1 MTIHPN
7 PDQMSGPLT
16 SAVASIWSRLVT
28 LAGEIGH
35 AGGCLIDRVISA
47 FLGDAEHRRAVA
59 FTIAVVALAAKMAR
73 ADGVVT
79 EDEVAAFR
87 AHFHVVPE
95 EQANVERLFRMAQGD
110 VAGYDYYARRVAE
123 LLAEDPELRADVI
136 DVLFMIAAADGHIH
150 EAELAFLEDVAEI
163 LHIEDAV
170 FCRIAAR
177 HTRAGLTEP
186 LLVLGLSPEAS
197 DEEVKTRYRA
207 LVKEHHPDRLMA
219 RGLPPE
225 FLKLATDRLAAINA
239 AFDQVMAARAPA

>member
-1 MTIHPN
+1 MTIHPR
-7 PDQMSGPLT
+7 PAPVTGFPAT
-16 SAVASIWSRLVT
+16 VASIWSRLVT
-28 LAGEIGH
+28 LATGIGH
-35 AGGCLIDRVISA
+35 AGACLVDRVVSA
-47 FLGDAEHRRAVA
+47 FFGDAEHRRAVT
-59 FTIAVVALAAKMAR
+59 FSISVVALAAKMAR

-79 EDEVAAFR
+79 EDEVEAFR
-87 AHFHVVPE
+87 AHFHVAPE

-110 VAGYDYYARRVAE
+110 IAGYDYYAARIAD
-123 LLAEDPELRADVI
+123 LLSGDPELRADVV
-136 DVLFMIAAADGHIH
+136 DVLFLIAAADGHVH
-150 EAELAFLEDVAEI
+150 EAELAFLEDVATI
-163 LHIEDAV
+163 LRVEDAV

-197 DEEVKTRYRA
+197 DEEVKIRYRA

-239 AFDQVMAARAPA
+239 AFDAVMAARAPA

>member
-1 MTIHPN
+1 M
-7 PDQMSGPLT
+7 
-16 SAVASIWSRLVT
+16 A
-28 LAGEIGH
+28 LATEIGQ
-35 AGGCLIDRVISA
+35 AGACMIDRVVSA

-59 FTIAVVALAAKMAR
+59 FTISVVALAAKMAR

-87 AHFHVVPE
+87 AHFHVIPE

-110 VAGYDYYARRVAE
+110 IAGYDYYAARVAE
-123 LLAEDPELRADVI
+123 LLADDPELRADVV
-136 DVLFMIAAADGHIH
+136 DVLFLIAAADGHVH
-150 EAELAFLEDVAEI
+150 EAELAFLEDVASI
-163 LHIEDAV
+163 LKVEDAV

-186 LLVLGLSPEAS
+186 LLVLGLPPDAS
-197 DEEVKTRYRA
+197 DEEVRTRYRA

-225 FLKLATDRLAAINA
+225 FLKLATDRLAAINVAFA
-239 AFDQVMAARAPA
+239 AVMSARAPA